1 MVSYGTFR
9 TPHPEDCIVATD
21 AQINA
26 NILNSRR
33 STGPRT
39 AEGKAR
45 ACKNSLKHGLTGSGT
60 VLVEGDE
67 KALEDRFQAYTA
79 EFQPESPHEF
89 VLVAEMAL
97 DDVRMK
103 RCGKLFDILCDGYA
117 TRAQL
122 CWDQDRR
129 LEAEDLAARLRHD
142 PSRIALRLQRT
153 AQGCALMIER
163 WEALG
168 RIFRETAK
176 WSEAQRSLALDLLG
190 VPTDLRE
197 GRTPVDARETLP
209 PADARAFRLGVVDT
223 EIARLTQRKEE
234 ILDPLDADE
243 RAIAEAGIGAEVTPA
258 LQRLHR
264 YESACW
270 RRYSKALKYFTD
282 RNRKRQ
288 PAEAPGP
295 PEPRPTAPPAP
306 APVRG
311 PRPVPDPHDYGLP
324 VAATRPRP
332 VTLATAAAVTPA
344 PVVTAPVDEPR
355 RANRRERRRLAKL
368 QRQA

>member
-1 MVSYGTFR
+1 M
-9 TPHPEDCIVATD
+9 ATD
-21 AQINA
+21 AQVNA
-26 NILNSRR
+26 NRLNSQK
-33 STGPRT
+33 SKGPTSVRGRQISSRN
-39 AEGKAR
+39 A
-45 ACKNSLKHGLTGSGT
+45 LKHGLTGSGA
-60 VLVEGDE
+60 VLAEGDE
-67 KALEDRFQAYTA
+67 QALDDRLEAYTA
-79 EFQPESPHEF
+79 EFRPESPHEA

-97 DDVRMK
+97 DDVRMG

-176 WSEAQRSLALDLLG
+176 WSDAQRSLALDLLG
-190 VPTDLRE
+190 VPTELRE
-197 GRTPVDARETLP
+197 GWTPVDARESLP
-209 PADARAFRLGVVDT
+209 PADARAFRLRVVDDQ
-223 EIARLTQRKEE
+223 IARLTARKEE

-243 RAIAEAGIGAEVTPA
+243 RALAETSIGAEMTAP

-264 YESACW
+264 YESACS
-270 RRYSKALKYFTD
+270 RRYSKALKYFLD
-282 RNRKRQ
+282 RDRKRA
-288 PAEAPGP
+288 PAETPRAPEPRQAPPPAPSPVPAPRPAPGP
-295 PEPRPTAPPAP
+295 
-306 APVRG
+306 
-311 PRPVPDPHDYGLP
+311 HDHGRL
-324 VAATRPRP
+324 VAATRPQP
-332 VTLATAAAVTPA
+332 VLPGDALL
-344 PVVTAPVDEPR
+344 DEPR
-355 RANRRERRRLAKL
+355 GPNRRERRRLAKL

>member
-1 MVSYGTFR
+1 
-9 TPHPEDCIVATD
+9 VATD
-21 AQINA
+21 AQVNA
-26 NILNSRR
+26 NRLNCLR

-39 AEGKAR
+39 AAGKAI
-45 ACKNSLKHGLTGSGT
+45 ASKNSIKHGLTGSGT
-60 VLVEGDE
+60 VLAEGDE
-67 KALEDRFQAYTA
+67 KALDDRLQAYTA
-79 EFQPESPHEF
+79 EFRHEAPHEF

-129 LEAEDLAARLRHD
+129 LEAEDLAVRLRHD

-153 AQGCALMIER
+153 SQGCALMIER

-168 RIFRETAK
+168 RIFRETGK
-176 WSEAQRSLALDLLG
+176 WSDAQRSLALDLLG
-190 VPTDLRE
+190 VPSERHD
-197 GRTPVDARETLP
+197 GRTPVDARESVP
-209 PADARAFRLGVVDT
+209 PADARSFRLGVVD
-223 EIARLTQRKEE
+223 EQIARLTARKDD

-243 RAIAEAGIGAEVTPA
+243 RAIAEAGIGAEMTLA

-264 YESACW
+264 YESACS
-270 RRYSKALKYFTD
+270 RRFSKALKYFLD
-282 RNRKRQ
+282 RDRKRE
-288 PAEAPGP
+288 PAETPQAPK
-295 PEPRPTAPPAP
+295 PRPTPPLAH

-311 PRPVPDPHDYGLP
+311 PRPAPAPHDYDRL
-324 VAATRPRP
+324 VAATRSRP
-332 VTLATAAAVTPA
+332 VTPVAAA

-355 RANRRERRRLAKL
+355 PLNRRERRRLAKL